1 MENIQITVRIE
12 VRHTDS
18 AYLAFIISFFYC
30 TVSSVVIAEW
40 LMDQEQIDIV
50 CLQFFQRLFDRSFCF
65 LVPCVCAPYFCRDEK
80 LLSRKSAFF
89 QGASDPF
96 VISVCLSSINAAVA
110 GLNRFQYA
118 AFCLF
123 RRCLIYSVS

>member
-18 AYLAFIISFFYC
+18 AYLALIISLFHC

-50 CLQFFQRLFDRSFCF
+50 CVQLCPRLFDRRFGC
-65 LVPCVCAPYFCRDEK
+65 LVPCVWDPYFCRDEK
-80 LLSRKSAFF
+80 LFSRKSAFF
-89 QGASDPF
+89 QGVSDPF
-96 VISVCLSSINAAVA
+96 FISVCLSSINAAVA